1 MKLIC
6 FNYIPSR
13 IQKLREETR
22 IFTDIFSVQTDR
34 HLLSAIIEHKPEA
47 VLIDNKGIEESA
59 LTLLQHI
66 KEIDSKIPVFLY
78 GANVNLKIIISAMKM
93 GAYDYLIADEKDEK
107 KVLSTIEKAVNNQK
121 LKSKKIFSEKGTDI
135 EEEMI
140 GTTEEMLNVYKM
152 IGRVANLDLP
162 VLVIGESGTGKGI
175 IARAIHK
182 YGNRSEKAF
191 ATVRCSSLNSTLFDE
206 ELFGFLPEANF
217 EDNKIGKF
225 ELAEDG
231 VLLFEDISTLNLD
244 VQAKLL
250 NVLQDK
256 HYTKVGGSERTPI
269 QCRILYT
276 TDRDLEQLVAEGKFM
291 QELYHRVRV
300 IKIEI
305 PSLRERKE
313 DIPYLVNQFIKEF
326 NNELGKNIKGISENT
341 LKQLHGYSFPGNIR
355 ELKNIIK
362 SSIAV
367 CRSNTILVEDL
378 PANML
383 SSKVTTRHG
392 DLQDW
397 VLEDWI
403 AGEID
408 ILKENGEQD
417 YYEKIVSRVEREL
430 ITQVLRVTNNK
441 KVETA
446 EILGITRNTLRSK
459 MKNFG
464 ME

>member
-1 MKLIC
+1 MKLVC
-6 FNYIPSR
+6 FNFIPSK
-13 IQKLREETR
+13 ILKLREEMR
-22 IFTDIFSVQTDR
+22 VFTEIYSVQSEQN
-34 HLLSAIIEHKPEA
+34 LLTYIVEQKPDAIL
-47 VLIDNKGIEESA
+47 VNNKDMEESA
-59 LTLLQHI
+59 LTLVEHI
-66 KEIDSKIPVFLY
+66 KGIDNKILIFLY
-78 GANVNLKIIISAMKM
+78 GTGVNLKIIISSMKI
-93 GAYDYLIADEKDEK
+93 GAYDYLIASEKDEK
-107 KVLSTIEKAVNNQK
+107 KVLATLEKAINNQK
-121 LKSKKIFSEKGTDI
+121 LKSKKIFTEKGIDI

-152 IGRVANLDLP
+152 IGRVSNLDLP
-162 VLVIGESGTGKGI
+162 VLVIGETGTGKGI
-175 IARAIHK
+175 ISRAIHR
-182 YGNRSEKAF
+182 YGNRTDKPF
-191 ATVRCSSLNSTLFDE
+191 VTVRCSTLNTTLFDE

-217 EDNKIGKF
+217 EGTKTGKF

-231 VLLFEDISTLNLD
+231 ILCFEDISGLNLD
-244 VQAKLL
+244 VQGKLL
-250 NVLQDK
+250 SLLQDK
-256 HYTKVGGSERTPI
+256 HYTKVGGSERILI
-269 QCRILYT
+269 QFRIIYT
-276 TDRDLEQLVAEGKFM
+276 TDSDLEQLVSEGKFM

-313 DIPYLVNQFIKEF
+313 DIPFLVNQFIKEF
-326 NNELGKNIKGISENT
+326 NDELGKNIKGISENT
-341 LKQLHGYSFPGNIR
+341 LKLIHSYSFPGNIR

-367 CRSNTILVEDL
+367 CRGNTILVEDL
-378 PANML
+378 PANMVEN
-383 SSKVTTRHG
+383 KVTTRHG

-397 VLEDWI
+397 VLQDWI

-408 ILKENGEQD
+408 ILKENSEQD
-417 YYEKIVSRVEREL
+417 YYDRIISRVEREL
-430 ITQVLRVTNNK
+430 ITQILRDTNNK